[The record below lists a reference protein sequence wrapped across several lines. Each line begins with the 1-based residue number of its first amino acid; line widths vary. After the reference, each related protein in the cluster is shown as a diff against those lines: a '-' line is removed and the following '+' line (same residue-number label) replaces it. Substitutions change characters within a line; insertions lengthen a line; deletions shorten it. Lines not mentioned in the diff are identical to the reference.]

1 MRYKVIILTGNE
13 LRHQYFRTIL
23 SNEDRFDVV
32 STISEDTRKSL
43 GNRTK
48 NNPYSSL
55 LESQHVLAREQ
66 SEQDMF
72 GDSVSLIPDKSN
84 PIVIPKG
91 TINDEQIVQRIYNY
105 NPDILVCYGSSIIK
119 SSLLRDYSKRFL
131 NVHLGLS
138 PYYRGSGTNVWPL
151 INREPHMVGATFM
164 HINEGIDTG
173 HIVHQ
178 IRAQVFIGDSP
189 HSIGNRLIKQMTT
202 TYSNL
207 IANFDQLTEESQ
219 PNSPGQ
225 LYRQHDFDAKACE
238 DLYKAINST
247 MIESYLSSLEHN
259 IPLPYIVQNRGL
271 PTTL

>member
-91 TINDEQIVQRIYNY
+91 TINDDQIVQRIYNY
-105 NPDILVCYGSSIIK
+105 NPDILVCYG
-119 SSLLRDYSKRFL
+119 
-131 NVHLGLS
+131 
-138 PYYRGSGTNVWPL
+138 
-151 INREPHMVGATFM
+151 
-164 HINEGIDTG
+164 
-173 HIVHQ
+173 
-178 IRAQVFIGDSP
+178 
-189 HSIGNRLIKQMTT
+189 
-202 TYSNL
+202 
-207 IANFDQLTEESQ
+207 
-219 PNSPGQ
+219 
-225 LYRQHDFDAKACE
+225 
-238 DLYKAINST
+238 
-247 MIESYLSSLEHN
+247 
-259 IPLPYIVQNRGL
+259 
-271 PTTL
+271 